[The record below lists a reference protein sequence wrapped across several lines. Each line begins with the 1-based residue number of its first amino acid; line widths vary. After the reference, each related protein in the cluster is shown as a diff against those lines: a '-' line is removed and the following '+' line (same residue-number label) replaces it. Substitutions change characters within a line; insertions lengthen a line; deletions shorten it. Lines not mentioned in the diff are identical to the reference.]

1 MTDQDLKDMLADL
14 LRSQAEARAEASQQ
28 LKELRDSQK
37 ETDRQLKGTDQQS
50 KETDGQLRELQKETY
65 RQMKEASAEMDRQR
79 KEASAETDRQLH
91 YVGRLVGDIGNKFG
105 RFTEG
110 MAEPSMRK
118 LLDSFGM
125 TAIHPRALFRSE
137 DRSRT
142 LEVDVLGYDRGDLRE
157 EVYIVEVKSLL
168 TPEGITQALKTIA
181 DFRELGPVALRHRP
195 IYGVIAAVD
204 IPEGMDKAVT
214 RRGLYLAR
222 INEDTFQ
229 LLTPPDFKPKAFL
242 YETPPNG
249 RSNGRANGRP
259 KKKKSSKKRSTK

>member
-14 LRSQAEARAEASQQ
+14 LRSQAEFRE
-28 LKELRDSQK
+28 SQK
-37 ETDRQLKGTDQQS
+37 ETDRQS
-50 KETDGQLRELQKETY
+50 KETDQQLKELQKETY
-65 RQMKEASAEMDRQR
+65 RQIKES
-79 KEASAETDRQLH
+79 SAETGRHIDR
-91 YVGRLVGDIGNKFG
+91 VSKLVGDIGNKFG

-168 TPEGITQALKTIA
+168 TPDSVTQALKTIA

-229 LLTPPDFKPKAFL
+229 LLTPPDFKPKVFL

-249 RSNGRANGRP
+249 RSNGRANGHP